1 MAPSRLSL
9 ILCVLAIFAVSS
21 DSARDAPAPSVDC
34 SNLVLTM
41 ADCLSFVSN
50 GSTVTKP
57 EGNCCSGLK
66 TVLKTDA
73 ACLCEA
79 FRSSAQLGVVLN
91 VTKAVTLPTACKVS
105 APSATNCQLSDT
117 PAAAPAG
124 GSETS
129 PSSSP
134 PTATSGGEAPEASS
148 GGETANEISPAPS
161 PSPGNTSAAPSV
173 SAAPSLVLAAA
184 SCVAILSAFF

>member
-1 MAPSRLSL
+1 MALSKVSL

-21 DSARDAPAPSVDC
+21 DSASDAQAPSVDC

-50 GSTVTKP
+50 GSTVNKP

-73 ACLCEA
+73 GCLCEA

-91 VTKAVTLPTACKVS
+91 VTKAVTLPAACKVS
-105 APSATNCQLSDT
+105 APSAANCALSET
-117 PAAAPAG
+117 PAAAPG
-124 GSETS
+124 GGLTS
-129 PSSSP
+129 PVSSP
-134 PTATSGGEAPEASS
+134 PSGTSGGEAPEASGS

-161 PSPGNTSAAPSV
+161 PSPGNTSAAS
-173 SAAPSLVLAAA
+173 SLFHPSLLLAAS
-184 SCVAILSAFF
+184 SCVAIFSAFF

>member
-1 MAPSRLSL
+1 MASKLSL
-9 ILCVLAIFAVSS
+9 ILCLLAIFVVSS

-91 VTKAVTLPTACKVS
+91 VTKAVTLPAACKVS
-105 APSATNCQLSDT
+105 APSATNCGLSDT

-124 GSETS
+124 GLTS
-129 PSSSP
+129 PLSSP
-134 PTATSGGEAPEASS
+134 PSAATGGEAPEAS
-148 GGETANEISPAPS
+148 GGEAANEISPAPS
-161 PSPGNTSAAPSV
+161 PSPGNTSASSV
-173 SAAPSLVLAAA
+173 LDPISAPSLLLAAA
-184 SCVAILSAFF
+184 SCVAIFSSF